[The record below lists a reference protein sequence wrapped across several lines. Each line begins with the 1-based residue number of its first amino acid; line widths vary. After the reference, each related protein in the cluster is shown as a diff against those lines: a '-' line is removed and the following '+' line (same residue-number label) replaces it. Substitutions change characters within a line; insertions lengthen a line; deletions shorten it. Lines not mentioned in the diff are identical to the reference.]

1 MSLTSVLKDS
11 NIKAQFKQ
19 HFPVPKTKFNVT
31 IQAPPITKKY
41 SLIGTAFD
49 YLLRFHLKQTFPKS
63 VTKQWVAET
72 AVDSMKLSS
81 GEYVQIGSVMKPR
94 DRTMEP
100 QEQYPDAG
108 HPMTWHPDHSQKW
121 ADAASFSEKMLNHA
135 KKHYEHFIKTGN
147 VTDDLIKS
155 TLNLAS
161 LDAVLRAG
169 RIFEIPPTTK
179 DDIADIENLL
189 SVMKNSG
196 LLHPKTRAFLNP
208 TFGEG
213 SHLVSGA
220 DADLIIDKTLIDIK
234 TTKSI
239 SFTQDM
245 YNQLLGYYALSTF
258 KDKLGE
264 ITNLGIY
271 FSRYGVLHTVPVP
284 TGDAAKTIIDWF
296 KKYRKLQSASKS
308 ALE

>member
-1 MSLTSVLKDS
+1 
-11 NIKAQFKQ
+11 
-19 HFPVPKTKFNVT
+19 
-31 IQAPPITKKY
+31 
-41 SLIGTAFD
+41 
-49 YLLRFHLKQTFPKS
+49 
-63 VTKQWVAET
+63 
-72 AVDSMKLSS
+72 
-81 GEYVQIGSVMKPR
+81 
-94 DRTMEP
+94 
-100 QEQYPDAG
+100 
-108 HPMTWHPDHSQKW
+108 
-121 ADAASFSEKMLNHA
+121 MLNHA

-147 VTDDLIKS
+147 ITDDLIKS
-155 TLNLAS
+155 ALSLAS

-196 LLHPKTRAFLNP
+196 LLRPKTRAFLNP

-245 YNQLLGYYALSTF
+245 YNQLLGYYSLSTF
-258 KDKLGE
+258 KDKLGD

-308 ALE
+308 TLE